1 MSDKDLI
8 ETGEWVPCR
17 ICEDLFAR
25 KRETRRVCAVC
36 ENAVCEGEHGVGAG
50 ARFLCVICGVAPSYK
65 TRQFTCV
72 QAV

>member
-17 ICEDLFAR
+17 ICESVFAR
-25 KRETRRVCAVC
+25 KRETRRVCAAC
-36 ENAVCEGEHGVGAG
+36 ENAACEGEHGGRADG
-50 ARFLCVICGVAPSYK
+50 RFLCVICGVEPNYK
-65 TRQFTCV
+65 TRQVVSV